1 MARTALNLSALLITT
16 LLVHAIFQGDATPEY
31 TAILIL
37 LSPIPLYVALQYIKL
52 VIYTHMA
59 KRSLIV
65 ELSKNNILIRKIGHD
80 IDVNVHSK
88 FSNRCNLIASHTDLL
103 AGFKQAFHQINEI
116 TSEHW
121 FHMRPIVIVR
131 LPEKQLSRIELKYI
145 NDTAFEAGAFD
156 VLQAKSAESESSIRR
171 KLRNYINQMCV
182 YGKRNPLD
190 F

>member
-1 MARTALNLSALLITT
+1 MARIALCLSALLVTI
-16 LLVHAIFQGDATPEY
+16 LLVQAIYQGDAKPEY
-31 TAILIL
+31 TAILIM
-37 LSPIPLYVALQYIKL
+37 LSPIPLYAALLYSKL
-52 VIYTHMA
+52 VIYTRMT
-59 KRSLIV
+59 KRALIV
-65 ELSKNNILIRKIGHD
+65 EISKNNINIRKIGHN
-80 IDVNVHSK
+80 IDVNVQSK
-88 FSNRCNLIASHTDLL
+88 FSSRCNLVASHTDLL

-131 LPEKQLSRIELKYI
+131 LPEKQLSRIKLKYI

-182 YGKRNPLD
+182 YGK
-190 F
+190 

>member
-16 LLVHAIFQGDATPEY
+16 LLVHAIFQGDAMPEY

-65 ELSKNNILIRKIGHD
+65 ELSKNNIHIRKIGHD
-80 IDVNVHSK
+80 FDVNVHSK
-88 FSNRCNLIASHTDLL
+88 FSNRCNLIVSQTDLL

-116 TSEHW
+116 TTHHW
-121 FHMRPIVIVR
+121 LHMRPIVIVR
-131 LPEKQLSRIELKYI
+131 LPDKQLSRVELKYI

-156 VLQAKSAESESSIRR
+156 VLQGKSSESESLIRR
-171 KLRNYINQMCV
+171 KLMNYVNHMCV
-182 YGKRNPLD
+182 YGKCKSLKH
-190 F
+190 